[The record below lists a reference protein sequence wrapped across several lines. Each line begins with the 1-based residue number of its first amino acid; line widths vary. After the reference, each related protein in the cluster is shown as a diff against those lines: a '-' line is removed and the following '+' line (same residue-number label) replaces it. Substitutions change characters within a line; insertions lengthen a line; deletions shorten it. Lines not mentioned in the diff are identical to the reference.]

1 MSADS
6 KILTKLSEAV
16 SHLTNNFS
24 STSGIQAVS
33 LKLSEFWTDDLE
45 IWFLRTEAQLKL
57 NL

>member
-16 SHLTNNFS
+16 SHLTNNSS
-24 STSGIQAVS
+24 STSRIQAVS